1 MDNNNSDYESILDS
15 KRQNNFEQDSDDIL
29 HKISQISSSDNK
41 SFDSPIVFS
50 KTGTL
55 FRDFNTETD
64 NIGKEPN
71 ITPFISLEEKS
82 IYKNNN
88 IKNENILD
96 EENNILISNK
106 QLNLNQKLKYL
117 CSLIQ
122 ISNINIHKYDDLKQF
137 NKYLDDKNTIMNLFE
152 PVNILFGVINEL
164 IFVIQKELRN
174 NDILMKELKR
184 HRYIRNENENKIYKL
199 KIIIK
204 DRDKELDEL
213 RNLKKDDYYKYNENE
228 INELK
233 NENKELYKK
242 INTYKFQIKKFELDN
257 NEMKNRLKSYNNEK
271 VRNKNRPPSNLNN
284 PVKTS
289 TNNIIPNIYTVN
301 DLYNNNL
308 NNNTFINNTKDKNKK
323 DIRSSMKK
331 YKTNNSVF
339 SYNKSISKKR
349 NLSTSKNKDGNLKNT
364 TQNND
369 LTNIN
374 NNNINNNDI
383 DNSNKNNFN
392 NNGRSIIA
400 NLMILLKE
408 INEMLN
414 VYNSSLAKIKINKND
429 NSNVGSSGKKN
440 NKNEEYQVFEE
451 NNNIKKISDD
461 FLNKINNT
469 IINIKNYMKEE
480 NMQKLNNN
488 KKLIYV
494 NTSKWKN
501 RKKSQI
507 INKQQNNFF
516 NNEENV
522 IGSIS
527 LTKRNV
533 KNKINLKLISKY
545 NFNNNEEEDNNNKLI
560 EDYYT
565 HSNIASSE
573 NTDILKLFKY

>member
-71 ITPFISLEEKS
+71 IIPFISLEEKS

-137 NKYLDDKNTIMNLFE
+137 NKYLVDKNSILNLFE
-152 PVNILFGVINEL
+152 PINILFGVINEL

-184 HRYIRNENENKIYKL
+184 HRYIRKENENQIYKL

-204 DRDKELDEL
+204 DKDKELDEL
-213 RNLKKDDYYKYNENE
+213 RNLKKDDYFKYSENE

-233 NENKELYKK
+233 NENKELNKK
-242 INTYKFQIKKFELDN
+242 INTYKFQIKKIELDN
-257 NEMKNRLKSYNNEK
+257 NEMKNRLKSFNNEK
-271 VRNKNRPPSNLNN
+271 IRNKNRPQSNLNN
-284 PVKTS
+284 LLKNNS
-289 TNNIIPNIYTVN
+289 NNIIPNIYTVN
-301 DLYNNNL
+301 DINNNNS
-308 NNNTFINNTKDKNKK
+308 NNNTLNINNKDKIKK

-331 YKTNNSVF
+331 YKTNNSNI
-339 SYNKSISKKR
+339 SYNKSINKKR
-349 NLSTSKNKDGNLKNT
+349 NFSASKNKDMNIKNIS
-364 TQNND
+364 QNND
-369 LTNIN
+369 FTSYNNIN
-374 NNNINNNDI
+374 NNNDI
-383 DNSNKNNFN
+383 DNSNNNNYN

-400 NLMILLKE
+400 NLMFLLKE

-414 VYNSSLAKIKINKND
+414 VYNSSLSKITINKND
-429 NSNVGSSGKKN
+429 NLNINDGNKNN
-440 NKNEEYQVFEE
+440 NKNIQVFEE
-451 NNNIKKISDD
+451 NNNIKTISND
-461 FLNKINNT
+461 FFNKINNA
-469 IINIKNYMKEE
+469 IINIKKYMKEE

-501 RKKSQI
+501 KKKSHN
-507 INKQQNNFF
+507 INKRLNNFD
-516 NNEENV
+516 NNEENK
-522 IGSIS
+522 ISAIS

-533 KNKINLKLISKY
+533 KNKINLKLINKC
-545 NFNNNEEEDNNNKLI
+545 NFINNEEDNDNKLI

-565 HSNIASSE
+565 HSNIASSV
-573 NTDILKLFKY
+573 NTEILFKNINI

>member
-55 FRDFNTETD
+55 FRDFNSETD

-242 INTYKFQIKKFELDN
+242 INTYKLQVKKAELNN
-257 NEMKNRLKSYNNEK
+257 NEIKNRLQSFNTDKIIIKNNNIPFS
-271 VRNKNRPPSNLNN
+271 NKINL
-284 PVKTS
+284 VKKNIT
-289 TNNIIPNIYTVN
+289 NIIPNIYTIN
-301 DLYNNNL
+301 D
-308 NNNTFINNTKDKNKK
+308 
-323 DIRSSMKK
+323 
-331 YKTNNSVF
+331 
-339 SYNKSISKKR
+339 
-349 NLSTSKNKDGNLKNT
+349 
-364 TQNND
+364 
-369 LTNIN
+369 IN
-374 NNNINNNDI
+374 NNNNKFNQSCFSFKKNNCH
-383 DNSNKNNFN
+383 NSENKILNKNKNYSASKNNFKN
-392 NNGRSIIA
+392 LSQNNTSNDSYSNTNNNNIDIYNSNNNSFNNGRSIIT
-400 NLMILLKE
+400 NLMFLLKE
-408 INEMLN
+408 INDLLN
-414 VYNSSLAKIKINKND
+414 VYNSSLSAINIGNNNINKINEIE
-429 NSNVGSSGKKN
+429 
-440 NKNEEYQVFEE
+440 NKTKIE
-451 NNNIKKISDD
+451 NNNNQSSEEKNNINAISND
-461 FLNKINNT
+461 FINKINNV
-469 IINIKNYMKEE
+469 IKNIKYYMKEE
-480 NMQKLNNN
+480 NKDKLN

-494 NTSKWKN
+494 NTSKWKF
-501 RKKSQI
+501 RKKSH
-507 INKQQNNFF
+507 NKKNNQKIKN
-516 NNEENV
+516 NNEENEN
-522 IGSIS
+522 SS
-527 LTKRNV
+527 LSLSNK
-533 KNKINLKLISKY
+533 KNIPNKMNLKLFDKDNYI
-545 NFNNNEEEDNNNKLI
+545 NNEEEYNNKII
-560 EDYYT
+560 EHYT
-565 HSNIASSE
+565 HSNIHSSI
-573 NTDILKLFKY
+573 NTYSLNVN